1 MIDDY
6 DALMK
11 ARGYTKDPR
20 SGPNVR
26 VYYIKSTGSP
36 QYEMGA
42 ANSNSMQMVNNEN
55 IENYPCCYNTKKQY
69 DIDTEKIISPQYGQ
83 VPVQNIISSGS
94 PYKVE
99 KQTETQ
105 KTVVKVNPY
114 TEKEKSIPEEN
125 VDTEITDAKEFF
137 GKMDIY
143 PRPDIFNE
151 NFFDSVSTMEDQN
164 NITEEVSAA
173 EKQAE
178 NENAVN
184 QTKLG
189 TEKEKSIAQKNI
201 DTDITDAEEFFSKKD
216 IYPRPDIFNEN
227 FFEPVSTME
236 DQNNITEEVS
246 AAEKQAENE
255 NAVNQTKLG
264 TEKEKSIAQ
273 KNVDTDITD
282 AEEFFSK
289 KDIYPHPENFNND
302 PLPTM
307 EDQNNNKSK
316 KLSDISARQETDSN
330 STINAAVP
338 KQEKIVAPTEAIKSE
353 EKQNIPMIK
362 NFEDTTKPNNFK
374 PEYSKELTEP
384 LCPSTGELIING
396 TMENFSKNVP
406 IGWTTTTPFAV
417 SIQKSQGR
425 VHSGYASVNLA
436 NDAALVQ
443 VIQDVKSGCFYELS
457 FFVHGEGSHVGFEVF
472 VIFETDIGDFLG
484 GYLAVRKQDMVDNS
498 RNFAYH
504 KLITSITPNN
514 IKQVRVQFVVS
525 ANEGQSMDLDDVTF
539 RVL

>member
-36 QYEMGA
+36 QYETGA

-69 DIDTEKIISPQYGQ
+69 DIDTEKNISPQYGQ
-83 VPVQNIISSGS
+83 VPVQNIIFSGS

-105 KTVVKVNPY
+105 KTVVKVSPY

-125 VDTEITDAKEFF
+125 VDTEITDAEEFF
-137 GKMDIY
+137 G
-143 PRPDIFNE
+143 
-151 NFFDSVSTMEDQN
+151 
-164 NITEEVSAA
+164 
-173 EKQAE
+173 
-178 NENAVN
+178 
-184 QTKLG
+184 
-189 TEKEKSIAQKNI
+189 
-201 DTDITDAEEFFSKKD
+201 
-216 IYPRPDIFNEN
+216 
-227 FFEPVSTME
+227 
-236 DQNNITEEVS
+236 
-246 AAEKQAENE
+246 
-255 NAVNQTKLG
+255 
-264 TEKEKSIAQ
+264 
-273 KNVDTDITD
+273 
-282 AEEFFSK
+282 K

-316 KLSDISARQETDSN
+316 KLSDISAFRQETDSN

-338 KQEKIVAPTEAIKSE
+338 KQEKIVAPTEAIKTE

-374 PEYSKELTEP
+374 PEYSKELTET
-384 LCPSTGELIING
+384 LECPSTGELIING